1 MTIQL
6 STAKSIINFQTH
18 EKSIELERICSSPED
33 LEVTFEEEEEE
44 EEEEKTMEINDSW
57 SVEMT
62 APASLFDLSP
72 KLDVEPLAPH
82 QTW

>member
-1 MTIQL
+1 MIL
-6 STAKSIINFQTH
+6 
-18 EKSIELERICSSPED
+18 LED
-33 LEVTFEEEEEE
+33 EEEE
-44 EEEEKTMEINDSW
+44 TAMEINIDDSW

-72 KLDVEPLAPH
+72 KLEVEPLAPH